1 MRHPPSRPDPTIRG
15 RSCQGLTPLLLL
27 GRIQQRRLPRI
38 GVAPVP
44 ETRGTVLP
52 IPPGHLPDPVRR
64 IPGALRDRGRGLP
77 TGQQPH
83 DLPLAARYRI
93 VRPPVALFQLIN
105 GPVRGNLSSSHPP
118 RLHPDS
124 VLVGYDSDSITKL
137 NVYQAQLE
145 FGILLESLY
154 PGCNVGFF
162 NYDPLPEGFDKGG
175 LDEWRQSG
183 NTIQQLIDTAVQ
195 PGCNHQD

>member
-1 MRHPPSRPDPTIRG
+1 MARAIPGLTHPVRHPPSRPDPTIRG
-15 RSCQGLTPLLLL
+15 RSCQGLTQLLLL

-93 VRPPVALFQLIN
+93 VRPPVALFQLIH
-105 GPVRGNLSSSHPP
+105 GPVRGNL
-118 RLHPDS
+118 
-124 VLVGYDSDSITKL
+124 
-137 NVYQAQLE
+137 
-145 FGILLESLY
+145 
-154 PGCNVGFF
+154 
-162 NYDPLPEGFDKGG
+162 
-175 LDEWRQSG
+175 
-183 NTIQQLIDTAVQ
+183 
-195 PGCNHQD
+195 